1 MIALTV
7 GAEFDVMSEVSPNQF
22 IWSFRQVGL
31 APSDGG
37 FFL

>member
-1 MIALTV
+1 MIPLTV
-7 GAEFDVMSEVSPNQF
+7 GAEFDVMSEVSPNQCVWF
-22 IWSFRQVGL
+22 LPTFRL